1 MRREIGNKGIK
12 RVNRVRE
19 RRDMWYKGEDGSS
32 VVVSPGEET
41 GYTAQAAVT
50 PTDGRTVMNGLPT
63 SLEYG
68 AEGAVGGGS
77 NGDSS
82 SNSNNNTSSNT
93 HSLGPHSP
101 SASSSSALTA
111 GPIVGIVV
119 GVVAFTLIVLLV
131 LGKWRRRAS
140 RRRVDA
146 YARAAGIARTQPH
159 WRGVSK
165 SGKGTSEL
173 PTTAVVRGEAEAEAV
188 KSQHSRSYSE
198 AAGESSLQHTQ
209 HTRRTST
216 SSSLIPS
223 ETEKNSVAAAS
234 WFRGS
239 GGTTTN
245 TANTHTSNA
254 SMSDAVHVTR
264 SDSDTSRFRRARNSF
279 GSPLDMLSRSSS
291 GSSSSQSSALSGS

>member
-12 RVNRVRE
+12 SVNRVRE

-50 PTDGRTVMNGLPT
+50 PTDGRTVLNGLPT

-82 SNSNNNTSSNT
+82 SNSNSNTSSNT

-159 WRGVSK
+159 WRGPS
-165 SGKGTSEL
+165 SE
-173 PTTAVVRGEAEAEAV
+173 V
-188 KSQHSRSYSE
+188 KRKRKQ
-198 AAGESSLQHTQ
+198 
-209 HTRRTST
+209 
-216 SSSLIPS
+216 
-223 ETEKNSVAAAS
+223 
-234 WFRGS
+234 
-239 GGTTTN
+239 
-245 TANTHTSNA
+245 
-254 SMSDAVHVTR
+254 
-264 SDSDTSRFRRARNSF
+264 
-279 GSPLDMLSRSSS
+279 
-291 GSSSSQSSALSGS
+291 